1 VTPCRI
7 PVLLIATALLA
18 GCAGQDPAATDDVF
32 DPYEETNRDIH
43 DFNKGLDRALVG
55 PVASGYSTAV
65 PDHLETRVVRLAEN
79 LSLPGDVVNNMLQ
92 LNMRGAF
99 RDTARFLVNSTLG
112 LGGLFDPASEMGMAA
127 PTNTDFGATLKAMD
141 VGEGPYVALPVLGP
155 STSRAAV
162 GIVGDFL
169 ISPLRIFVG
178 SPENYIVTGA
188 GIASG
193 LSRRDQLS
201 DTIEQ
206 ILYESEDSY
215 ALSRSIYLQNRR
227 FELGGTESDAYTDPY
242 DRLRDGDAATGAAQE
257 ATVPESPYE

>member
-1 VTPCRI
+1 M
-7 PVLLIATALLA
+7 
-18 GCAGQDPAATDDVF
+18 
-32 DPYEETNRDIH
+32 
-43 DFNKGLDRALVG
+43 
-55 PVASGYSTAV
+55 
-65 PDHLETRVVRLAEN
+65 VRLAEN
-79 LSLPGDVVNNMLQ
+79 LSLPGDVVNNVLQ

-127 PTNTDFGATLKAMD
+127 PTNTDFGETLMAMG
-141 VGEGPYVALPVLGP
+141 VGEGPYLELPVLGP

-162 GIVGDFL
+162 GIVGDL
-169 ISPLRIFVG
+169 LTSPLMVILEP
-178 SPENYIVTGA
+178 PESFISTGA

-206 ILYESEDSY
+206 VLYESEDSY

-227 FELGGTESDAYTDPY
+227 FELGGTENEGYTDPY
-242 DRLRDGDAATGAAQE
+242 DRLRASDPTGGAQE
-257 ATVPESPYE
+257 ATVPESPDE